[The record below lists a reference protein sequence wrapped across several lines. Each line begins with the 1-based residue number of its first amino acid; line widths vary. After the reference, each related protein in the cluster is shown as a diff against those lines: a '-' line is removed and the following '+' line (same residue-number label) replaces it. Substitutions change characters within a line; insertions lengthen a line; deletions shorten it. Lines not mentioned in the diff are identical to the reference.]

1 MADPDLPIRKG
12 GSFRPLDK
20 RGGEE
25 EGRPQKN
32 FFSALRVSFWSKNKG
47 GGGPPPRYA
56 TANWGR
62 KFKREL
68 KTRVV
73 REPATKG
80 HNRFDGK

>member
-1 MADPDLPIRKG
+1 M
-12 GSFRPLDK
+12 
-20 RGGEE
+20 GEGE
-25 EGRPQKN
+25 EGRPQRN

-47 GGGPPPRYA
+47 GGPSPGYA
-56 TANWGR
+56 TANWVR